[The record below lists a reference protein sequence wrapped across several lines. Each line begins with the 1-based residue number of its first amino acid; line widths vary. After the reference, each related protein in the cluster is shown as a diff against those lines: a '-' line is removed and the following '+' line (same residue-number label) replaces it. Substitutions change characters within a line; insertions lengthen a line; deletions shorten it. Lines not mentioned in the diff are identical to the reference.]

1 MDEKTMSRADVAKR
15 LRILFYLAF
24 VGLVPPLMCLAPQ
37 LLVAAD
43 WAALAVSVANAA
55 VLLSLAAAGKR
66 YRSAGLLAVI
76 AAVCS
81 LLAMFVATSVL
92 SSAAGICGLIGM
104 YNEYEGHADQVR
116 EQDPKQA
123 KRWSSLFIWQICLGF
138 LMGIL
143 AVTVAFMSVGMN
155 MAERTVLL
163 ISLLV
168 PMFISLGLQIVYIIY
183 LNRTCRLLES
193 GEA

>member
-1 MDEKTMSRADVAKR
+1 MDEKTMSCADVAKR
-15 LRILFYLAF
+15 LRILFYLAV
-24 VGLVPPLMCLAPQ
+24 VGLVTPLMSLVPQ
-37 LLVAAD
+37 LTVAAD
-43 WAALAVSVANAA
+43 WVALAVAVANAA
-55 VLLSLAAAGKR
+55 VLLSLAAAGMR

-81 LLAMFVATSVL
+81 LLAMFVAPSVL
-92 SSAAGICGLIGM
+92 SGAAGICGLIGM

-123 KRWSSLFIWQICLGF
+123 KRWSNLFIWQICLGF

-155 MAERTVLL
+155 MTERTVLL

-168 PMFISLGLQIVYIIY
+168 PMFISLGLQIAYLIC

>member
-43 WAALAVSVANAA
+43 WAALAVSVADAA

-123 KRWSSLFIWQICLGF
+123 KRWSNLFVWQICLG
-138 LMGIL
+138 L
-143 AVTVAFMSVGMN
+143 ALALLSVTLVFAGVGMGLSSN
-155 MAERTVLL
+155 AVLL
-163 ISLLV
+163 ITLLITL
-168 PMFISLGLQIVYIIY
+168 PTGWGLQIAYLIY

>member
-1 MDEKTMSRADVAKR
+1 MDEKAMSCADVAKR
-15 LRILFYLAF
+15 LRILFYLAV
-24 VGLVPPLMCLAPQ
+24 VGLVTPLMSLVPQ
-37 LLVAAD
+37 LTVAAD
-43 WAALAVSVANAA
+43 WVALAVAVANAA
-55 VLLSLAAAGKR
+55 VLLSLAAAGMR

-81 LLAMFVATSVL
+81 LLAMFVAPSVL
-92 SSAAGICGLIGM
+92 SGAAGICGLIGM

-123 KRWSSLFIWQICLGF
+123 KRWSNLFVWQICLG
-138 LMGIL
+138 L
-143 AVTVAFMSVGMN
+143 ALALLSVTLVFAGVGMGLSSN
-155 MAERTVLL
+155 AVLL
-163 ISLLV
+163 ITLLITL
-168 PMFISLGLQIVYIIY
+168 PTGWGLQIAYLIY

>member
-1 MDEKTMSRADVAKR
+1 MDEKTMSCADVAKR
-15 LRILFYLAF
+15 LRILFYLAV
-24 VGLVPPLMCLAPQ
+24 VGLVTPLMSLVPQ
-37 LLVAAD
+37 LTVAAD
-43 WAALAVSVANAA
+43 WVALAVAVANAA
-55 VLLSLAAAGKR
+55 VLLSLAAAGMR

-81 LLAMFVATSVL
+81 LLAMFVAPSVL
-92 SSAAGICGLIGM
+92 SGAAGICGLIGM

-123 KRWSSLFIWQICLGF
+123 KRWSNLFVWQICLG
-138 LMGIL
+138 L
-143 AVTVAFMSVGMN
+143 ALALLSVTLVFAGVGMGLSSN
-155 MAERTVLL
+155 AVLL
-163 ISLLV
+163 ITLLITL
-168 PMFISLGLQIVYIIY
+168 PTGWGLQIAYLIY

>member
-24 VGLVPPLMCLAPQ
+24 AGLVPPLMCLAPQ

-81 LLAMFVATSVL
+81 LL
-92 SSAAGICGLIGM
+92 
-104 YNEYEGHADQVR
+104 
-116 EQDPKQA
+116 
-123 KRWSSLFIWQICLGF
+123 
-138 LMGIL
+138 
-143 AVTVAFMSVGMN
+143 
-155 MAERTVLL
+155 
-163 ISLLV
+163 V

>member
-15 LRILFYLAF
+15 LRILFYLAV
-24 VGLVPPLMCLAPQ
+24 VGLVTPLMSLVPQ
-37 LLVAAD
+37 LTVAAD
-43 WAALAVSVANAA
+43 WVALAVAVANAA
-55 VLLSLAAAGKR
+55 VLLSLAAAGMR

-81 LLAMFVATSVL
+81 LLAMFVAPSVL
-92 SSAAGICGLIGM
+92 SGAAGICGLIGM

-123 KRWSSLFIWQICLGF
+123 KRWSNLFVWQICLG
-138 LMGIL
+138 L
-143 AVTVAFMSVGMN
+143 ALALLSVTLVFAGVGMGLSSN
-155 MAERTVLL
+155 AVLL
-163 ISLLV
+163 ITLLITL
-168 PMFISLGLQIVYIIY
+168 PTGWGLQIAYLIY